1 MIKFNRNADK
11 VVIIAPAFAC
21 KDSEGNIDKK
31 KSLLRLK
38 STIDLFETN
47 GFYCSYNKKIFM
59 GDILGY
65 FAAPKEERQRQ
76 LIDAIR
82 DPAVKI
88 ISAFRGGYG
97 CSEIVFDCLDFK
109 PSSPKIL
116 IGFSDITVLHF
127 LFAQHYNF
135 PSIHGIVSP
144 DCAEMMPHLMSV
156 LSGQDVSF
164 NLHSINV
171 SSNDNISG
179 ETIGGNLTLI
189 CNMIGTKLHPNL
201 KDKILFIEDI
211 SEKGYQVHRHLLHMK
226 NAGLF
231 ESVKAVIFAD
241 FTESDAHIDQ
251 TIKTFSSVYLSNIP
265 VYRTTGIGH
274 SKINYPL
281 AIGGRSK
288 ITGNKLVVSSPFE
301 LI

>member
-1 MIKFNRNADK
+1 MIKFNRNTDK
-11 VVIIAPAFAC
+11 VAIIAPASAC
-21 KDSEGNIDKK
+21 KDSKGNIDKD
-31 KSLLRLK
+31 KSLLRLED
-38 STIDLFETN
+38 TIDLFKAN
-47 GFYCSYNKKIFM
+47 GFNCSYNKKIFM
-59 GDILGY
+59 GNTLGY
-65 FAAPKEERQRQ
+65 FAAPKEERQKQ
-76 LIDAIR
+76 LIDAIK

-97 CSEIVFDCLDFK
+97 CSEIVFNCLDFK

-135 PSIHGIVSP
+135 PSIHGIVSL
-144 DCAEMMPHLMSV
+144 DYMEMMPHLISV
-156 LSGQDVSF
+156 LSGQNISF
-164 NLHSINV
+164 NLHSINAPF
-171 SSNDNISG
+171 SDNISG

-231 ESVKAVIFAD
+231 ESIKAVIFAD

-265 VYRTTGIGH
+265 VYKTTGIGH

-281 AIGGRSK
+281 TIGGRGK
-288 ITGNKLVVSSPFE
+288 IIGDKLVVNSPFE
-301 LI
+301 LV